1 MGKSRPGSSFQV
13 PNAKCLK
20 GLEPNPKS
28 ELQTPSSGQWGDCRR
43 KDQMRKETPEKAVLP
58 RAREERG
65 RCLTFALSAP
75 TSVEDPDPI
84 RPPRLLPDPAGV
96 LSLCD
101 LEQAT
106 LPFRP
111 GSPVVK
117 HRSWADEAIN
127 QAWCLAL

>member
-1 MGKSRPGSSFQV
+1 MGRLQEKRSDEKRNPRKGS
-13 PNAKCLK
+13 P
-20 GLEPNPKS
+20 
-28 ELQTPSSGQWGDCRR
+28 
-43 KDQMRKETPEKAVLP
+43 LP